1 MIRRPPAVRLLFR
14 LSVQAG
20 ALALAAMPAASSA
33 AGEGAAASGSA
44 PAKPQVATPNP
55 HGSFKQDCALCHRA
69 ESWTPAKSP
78 TDFDH
83 SKTGFP
89 LDGSHKDVPCLLCH
103 TSLEFA
109 ETSGSRCADCH
120 QDVHRGEMGMDCAR
134 CHDTRDFIDRAEA
147 VRKHRLGRFPLTGA
161 HLTTD
166 CAACHRPQAGSAMRF
181 AGTSET
187 CEGCHMADYQAAKSP
202 DHVAGGFSTD
212 CAACHSTSSF
222 AGGTF
227 DHSAT
232 AFPLTGAHTS
242 VQCAACH
249 GEGPPG
255 PVSAECASCHRA
267 DYDATLDPPHAA
279 VGFPTD
285 CASCHSTVAWGTA
298 TFDHAGTG
306 FPLTGAH
313 VVTSCADCH
322 GGATGSA
329 PPSECVGCHRA
340 DYDGTTA
347 PSHASVG
354 FPTDCVTCHGT
365 ASWDGASFDHAS
377 TGFPLTGR
385 HLGPECAACHGTGPI
400 GSISPECVDC
410 HRGEYDASTD
420 PNHAAVGFS
429 TDCASCHGTSGWPGA
444 TFNHS
449 TTGFPLTGAHLIATC
464 AQCHG
469 GSGPPPLEC
478 VGCHRADYDGTTSPS
493 HASVGFPTDCVTCHG
508 TASWD
513 GASFDHASTGFPLT
527 GRHAAA
533 ECAACHGTGPIG
545 SLSPECVDCH
555 RPEYDATTSPP
566 HAGAGFPTDCAAC
579 HGTTGWDGATFDHD
593 GLYFPIYSGRH
604 RGEWSTCADCHV
616 SPTNYSVFE
625 CILCHQHSD
634 RAKVDRDHQG
644 ESGYS
649 YNSAACYRC
658 HPDGRS

>member
-1 MIRRPPAVRLLFR
+1 MIRRPLAVRLRFR
-14 LSVQAG
+14 RSALAG
-20 ALALAAMPAASSA
+20 ALALIAMPAASSA

-44 PAKPQVATPNP
+44 PAKPQVATANP

-83 SKTGFP
+83 SRTGFP

-147 VRKHRLGRFPLTGA
+147 RRKHRLGRFPLTGA
-161 HLTTD
+161 HVTTD
-166 CAACHRPQAGSAMRF
+166 CASCHRPQAGSAMRF

-222 AGGTF
+222 SGGTF

-242 VQCAACH
+242 AQCAACH

-322 GGATGSA
+322 GGAAGSA

-340 DYDGTTA
+340 DYDGTTS
-347 PSHASVG
+347 PGHASVG
-354 FPTDCVTCHGT
+354 FPTDCVACHGT

-385 HLGPECAACHGTGPI
+385 HVGPECAACHGTGPI

-410 HRGEYDASTD
+410 HRGEYDTSTD
-420 PNHAAVGFS
+420 PNHAAVGFP
-429 TDCASCHGTSGWPGA
+429 TDCAS
-444 TFNHS
+444 
-449 TTGFPLTGAHLIATC
+449 
-464 AQCHG
+464 
-469 GSGPPPLEC
+469 
-478 VGCHRADYDGTTSPS
+478 
-493 HASVGFPTDCVTCHG
+493 CHG

-555 RPEYDATTSPP
+555 RPEYDTTTDPP

-579 HGTTGWDGATFDHD
+579 HGTSGWDGATFDHD

-616 SPTNYSVFE
+616 SPTNYAAFE
-625 CILCHQHSD
+625 CILCHEHSN
-634 RAKVDRDHQG
+634 RSEVDRDHQG